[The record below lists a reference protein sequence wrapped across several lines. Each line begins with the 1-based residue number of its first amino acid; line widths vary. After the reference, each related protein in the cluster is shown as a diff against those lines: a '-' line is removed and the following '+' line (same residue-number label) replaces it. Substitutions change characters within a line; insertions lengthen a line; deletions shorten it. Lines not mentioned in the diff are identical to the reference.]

1 MDRPQ
6 RQIGRRLAVI
16 AIALSGV
23 AVIAWSLLPN
33 GKLARVERLADCYD
47 PTALPEVE
55 TLADGRKAMRLRVL
69 LWNVE
74 GLPWPIRSDRE
85 TKVAQIADWIAERR
99 KAGFGPD
106 ILLLQKAF
114 TPAASRIAKNGR
126 FAAIVPGP
134 ALDQHRAPTA
144 PVAGFTGGDRWWRTL
159 PTTPPPAGFADDAR
173 WWKGEGI
180 GKWLDGG
187 LYIATDLPLNYAE
200 SEAFGPD
207 SCAGFDCLSNKGA
220 TVIRIN
226 IPGAPAPLFVFNT
239 HRNSREPSG
248 VSVARAE
255 AAHVL
260 QTQEN
265 DAVLAPLGR
274 SAMIAAG
281 DFNNYRAGDRTGTF
295 AENPDF
301 RLAAKGAG
309 FAARAAPMTDPAAWA
324 QAYDLLGYASSED
337 LSVEPLA
344 VATLFDGK
352 NGPVL
357 SDHAAQYVV
366 FRLSWRGDAPAAPV
380 FMPTCT
386 ILPL

>member
-1 MDRPQ
+1 MDRSDC
-6 RQIGRRLAVI
+6 RIGRRFAII
-16 AIALSGV
+16 AIALLGL
-23 AVIAWSLLPN
+23 AVVGWSLLPN
-33 GKLARVERLADCYD
+33 GKLARIERTASCTD
-47 PTALPEVE
+47 PAALPKVE

-74 GLPWPIRSDRE
+74 GLPWPIRSGRSP
-85 TKVAQIADWIAERR
+85 KLAAIADWIAKRR
-99 KAGFGPD
+99 AAGLGPD
-106 ILLLQKAF
+106 ILLLHKAF
-114 TPAASRIAKNGR
+114 TPEASRIAKRGR

-134 ALDQHRAPTA
+134 AMDQPR
-144 PVAGFTGGDRWWRTL
+144 DL
-159 PTTPPPAGFADDAR
+159 PAARMPAGFAGGAR

-180 GKWLDGG
+180 DKWLDGG
-187 LYIATDLPLNYAE
+187 LYIATDLPMNFAE

-207 SCAGFDCLSNKGA
+207 SCAGYDCLSNKGA
-220 TVIRIN
+220 AVIRIN

-301 RLAAKGAG
+301 RLAAKGSG
-309 FAARAAPMTDPAAWA
+309 FAARPAPMTDAVAWT
-324 QAYDLLGYASSED
+324 QAYDLLGYASSKD

-357 SDHAAQYVV
+357 SDHAAQYVI

-386 ILPL
+386 IFPL